1 MPDACDTPSRT
12 VGPAG
17 QQWDIRLPRAGYDTR
32 VYPTVRTPFCRVVVI
47 ALSALLAVSGCVTAP
62 DNAAKRSMKPF
73 LAGHGS
79 IHSKPIC
86 DCGDN
91 GYGTDNDI
99 PW

>member
-1 MPDACDTPSRT
+1 
-12 VGPAG
+12 
-17 QQWDIRLPRAGYDTR
+17 
-32 VYPTVRTPFCRVVVI
+32 VRKPFCRVVVI